1 MHEGICWF
9 ALLQQMCDSLPTSRF
24 HPFHFVS
31 TRWDIAQKNL
41 SSLLQR
47 SNNSI
52 FWFSIHIANNS
63 GSSNLQQMFA
73 LGALRHPNAYVYSS
87 FNPERNC
94 VPYPSW
100 VRGNTLQRNDDNA
113 RRRQPSSI
121 PRANSLYLRDHG
133 ERRHIRQWP
142 DQSKK
147 RSHVAAEG

>member
-31 TRWDIAQKNL
+31 TRWDVAQKNL

-52 FWFSIHIANNS
+52 FWFSIHVANNS

-100 VRGNTLQRNDDNA
+100 VRGNTLQLDDNA
-113 RRRQPSSI
+113 RRRQPSSMHVRWYYI
-121 PRANSLYLRDHG
+121 SKNHG
-133 ERRHIRQWP
+133 DRGHIRQWP